1 MPTSLIRCFF
11 NWISITAEKTVVQD
25 ISTFFATVRGIL
37 ASKVM
42 FTFYREA
49 LISFVSV
56 TTEICWNAPT
66 MGFWYLAQNI
76 SANVFWCFWQLFAL
90 EICGLD
96 ARMSTGCH
104 SKITVSP
111 KIEPTPH
118 AKARDQARVKHRRAR
133 NTKYKAQKSGKY
145 EIRSTEEREIRW
157 CAVEGLLQ
165 HISKLDRW
173 KYYHLVAIPTWR
185 GGPPWSHHSFGERFF
200 LENSQMA
207 HGEPHFS

>member
-11 NWISITAEKTVVQD
+11 QLKFNYTSITSYKTPFQD
-25 ISTFFATVRGIL
+25 VFNCFAFHCPR
-37 ASKVM
+37 VM
-42 FTFYREA
+42 FTFYTEA
-49 LISFVSV
+49 LKSFVSV
-56 TTEICWNAPT
+56 TTEICWNGPT

-133 NTKYKAQKSGKY
+133 NTRYEAQKIGD
-145 EIRSTEEREIRW
+145 W
-157 CAVEGLLQ
+157 VETLET
-165 HISKLDRW
+165 
-173 KYYHLVAIPTWR
+173 LVCTKPY
-185 GGPPWSHHSFGERFF
+185 
-200 LENSQMA
+200 
-207 HGEPHFS
+207 

>member
-1 MPTSLIRCFF
+1 MFF
-11 NWISITAEKTVVQD
+11 FQLNFNYTSITSYKKVVQD
-25 ISTFFATVRGIL
+25 ISTFFATVRGFL

-133 NTKYKAQKSGKY
+133 NTMVCSRRLAPAHLQAWQV
-145 EIRSTEEREIRW
+145 EI
-157 CAVEGLLQ
+157 L
-165 HISKLDRW
+165 
-173 KYYHLVAIPTWR
+173 
-185 GGPPWSHHSFGERFF
+185 SFGCNPDLARGTTMVSSFF
-200 LENSQMA
+200 RRTFLFGKITNGSWWTTFLFEIGNFYDLAGIPIVKQ
-207 HGEPHFS
+207 

>member
-1 MPTSLIRCFF
+1 
-11 NWISITAEKTVVQD
+11 
-25 ISTFFATVRGIL
+25 
-37 ASKVM
+37 
-42 FTFYREA
+42 
-49 LISFVSV
+49 
-56 TTEICWNAPT
+56 

-133 NTKYKAQKSGKY
+133 NTKYEAQKSAKY
-145 EIRSTEEREIRW
+145 EIQSTEEREIRNTKHRRARNTMVCSRRLAPAHLQAW
-157 CAVEGLLQ
+157 QVEIL
-165 HISKLDRW
+165 
-173 KYYHLVAIPTWR
+173 
-185 GGPPWSHHSFGERFF
+185 SFGCNPDLARGTTMVSSFF
-200 LENSQMA
+200 RRAFLFGKITNGSWSTTFLLKIGIFYDLA
-207 HGEPHFS
+207 GIPIVKR